1 MSSHASHL
9 PQKVIIGRI
18 GKTFGVHGWLHI
30 HSFCEPPENIT
41 QYPQWQLGKQHR
53 WHTRTVT
60 DCKPHQNGYIAKFE
74 HIDSPEEAKTWVNAD
89 IAIEASQLP
98 DLGNNEYYQKDL
110 IGLTAKTTQGRILG
124 NVVEILETG
133 ANDVFVIEGNGR
145 HLIPYIDSAIIRI
158 DLAERLIVV
167 EWELT
172 NDT

>member
-1 MSSHASHL
+1 M
-9 PQKVIIGRI
+9 
-18 GKTFGVHGWLHI
+18 
-30 HSFCEPPENIT
+30 
-41 QYPQWQLGKQHR
+41 
-53 WHTRTVT
+53 
-60 DCKPHQNGYIAKFE
+60 PH
-74 HIDSPEEAKTWVNAD
+74 

-158 DLAERLIVV
+158 DLAERLMVV